1 MSMLCYLL
9 SLVLP
14 ELSGSLSSIVLRC
27 VKASKITDAGYC
39 MDDVIEFNVPDLV
52 KRMENASMDEAEDIR
67 WFQNHGAVR
76 IDPEGVSI

>member
-1 MSMLCYLL
+1 
-9 SLVLP
+9 
-14 ELSGSLSSIVLRC
+14 
-27 VKASKITDAGYC
+27 

-76 IDPEGVSI
+76 IDPEACFNIFDEPSFL